1 MTSSE
6 MLKKIKEN
14 LGLLSDNRQDLM
26 ISDVILAVCDYC
38 NLDSAFIPDILEPI
52 IRKKAKGIID
62 YEAANGAGY
71 CPEVASIKEGDGS
84 ITWAQTEGNTKASI
98 YGLSE
103 SDKAGLRR
111 HRRLRG
117 YAKPV
122 CKNV

>member
-1 MTSSE
+1 MTTSE
-6 MLKKIKEN
+6 IMGTVKNN
-14 LGLLSDNRQDLM
+14 LGIQDDKSDLL
-26 ISDVILAVCDYC
+26 ISDVILMVCDYC
-38 NLDSAFIPDILEPI
+38 NLEPDCIPDILEPFV
-52 IRKKAKGIID
+52 RKKAKGIID
-62 YEAANGAGY
+62 YEAAEGTGY
-71 CPEVASIKEGDGS
+71 NPEIASIKEGDGG